1 MVNRELQHEIEQF
14 LYREARLLSEGR
26 YEEWLEL
33 FTDDARY
40 WMPVRETRERRED
53 AVSREGELAIFE
65 DDKAFLT
72 ARVQRMRSKLAHA
85 EQPPSRTRYFISNVE
100 VEEQD
105 ETHLQTACNL
115 LVYQSR
121 LEKTASTYVGAR
133 RDRMRK
139 VDGTWR
145 IAERKIVLDQT
156 LIPRTIS
163 IFF

>member
-1 MVNRELQHEIEQF
+1 M
-14 LYREARLLSEGR
+14 
-26 YEEWLEL
+26 
-33 FTDDARY
+33 
-40 WMPVRETRERRED
+40 
-53 AVSREGELAIFE
+53 FE

-85 EQPPSRTRYFISNVE
+85 ERPPSRTRYFISNVE

-105 ETHLQTACNL
+105 GTHLQTTCNL

-121 LEKTASTYVGAR
+121 LEKTESTYVGER
-133 RDRMRK
+133 KDRMRR
-139 VDGTWR
+139 VNGAWR

-156 LIPRTIS
+156 LIPRAIS